1 MKLLLGGLIYML
13 NCFHIEDSYLDYFY
27 ILSIKT
33 NSISCN
39 NNNNTNN
46 NKQHYMKK
54 FDIL

>member
-1 MKLLLGGLIYML
+1 ML

-33 NSISCN
+33 NSIFCN
-39 NNNNTNN
+39 NNN

-54 FDIL
+54 IDIL